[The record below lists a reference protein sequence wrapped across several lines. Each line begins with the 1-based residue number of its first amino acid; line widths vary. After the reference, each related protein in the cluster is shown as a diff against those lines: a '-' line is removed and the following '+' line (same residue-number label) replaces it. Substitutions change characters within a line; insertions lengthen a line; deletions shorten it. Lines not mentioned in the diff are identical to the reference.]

1 MLVGMEA
8 KPTNALDA
16 PAAAGGYAQAVEV
29 TGASR
34 LLFVSG
40 QVPLTRD
47 DVLPATF
54 REQCQ
59 LAWANV
65 EAQLRAAGMGFDNL
79 VKVTTFLSNRDF
91 AAENRDVRQEVLGTR
106 TPALTV
112 IITGIFDEAWLVEIE
127 AVAAA

>member
-1 MLVGMEA
+1 MRS
-8 KPTNALDA
+8 PW
-16 PAAAGGYAQAVEV
+16 V

-40 QVPLTRD
+40 QVPLTAD
-47 DVLPATF
+47 DALPATF
-54 REQCQ
+54 HEQCR

-65 EAQLRAAGMGFDNL
+65 KAQLRAAGMDLDNL
-79 VKVTTFLSNRDF
+79 VKVTTFLSDRCY

-106 TPALTV
+106 SPALTV

-127 AVAAA
+127 AVGAA